1 MSTSANTTQAV
12 PGMADAMAFLGS
24 FLLVIAILVA
34 LLYGLRWV
42 QRRQMASTGGRLRL
56 AESLFLGPRHR
67 IVLVEADGKSFLIG
81 VSPQQFTLLGQIP
94 HHVSTEKSG
103 IN

>member
-1 MSTSANTTQAV
+1 
-12 PGMADAMAFLGS
+12 MADAMTFVGS

-34 LLYGLRWV
+34 LLYGLRWL

-67 IVLVEADGKSFLIG
+67 IVLVVADGQSFLVGI
-81 VSPQQFTLLGQIP
+81 SPQQFTVIGRIQ
-94 HHVSTEKSG
+94 TEVNTETSG
-103 IN
+103 LQ

>member
-1 MSTSANTTQAV
+1 MSTSVNTSQAV
-12 PGMADAMAFLGS
+12 PGMADAMAFVGS

-34 LLYGLRWV
+34 LLYGLRWL

-67 IVLVEADGKSFLIG
+67 IVLVEADGQSFLVG
-81 VSPQQFTLLGQIP
+81 VSPQQFTVIGRIQPAIN
-94 HHVSTEKSG
+94 TESAG
-103 IN
+103 VQ